1 MELTHID
8 KSGNAKM
15 VDVSDKSESNR
26 KAIASGVITLKK
38 ETLTNILDNK
48 NKKGNVLT
56 VAKVAGIMA
65 AKNTSNTIP
74 MCHPL
79 LLTGIDIEFIINKE
93 KPSIKVQSTVKT
105 KGNTGVEIEA
115 LNAVNVTLLTIYDM
129 CKAIDKEMVMTNIYL
144 QEKTGGKSDVKNWI

>member
-144 QEKTGGKSDVKNWI
+144 QEKTGGKSDVKNRI